1 MRDVGDMF
9 ACGSTARAV
18 RQPQACEPLG
28 KPGGSRAFSADDE
41 YRRNAAEALCEPP
54 AFGLRHFCE
63 VTNGSEFVCL
73 SGETGSDRRMVRTT
87 LDPKPTCEALNLQ
100 CKLIIQPPVSDMV
113 WHLMLLRSFEFGP
126 CRREIDRTML
136 HVRLRTPLDT
146 FGCRFGSGLSRVGTG
161 RRTGS
166 CGIGRP

>member
-63 VTNGSEFVCL
+63 VTNGSEFAVQINH
-73 SGETGSDRRMVRTT
+73 S
-87 LDPKPTCEALNLQ
+87 AA
-100 CKLIIQPPVSDMV
+100 
-113 WHLMLLRSFEFGP
+113 
-126 CRREIDRTML
+126 
-136 HVRLRTPLDT
+136 
-146 FGCRFGSGLSRVGTG
+146 RFGHGLAFDVTSQL
-161 RRTGS
+161 
-166 CGIGRP
+166 

>member
-73 SGETGSDRRMVRTT
+73 SGEADMRGS
-87 LDPKPTCEALNLQ
+87 
-100 CKLIIQPPVSDMV
+100 
-113 WHLMLLRSFEFGP
+113 EFAVQ
-126 CRREIDRTML
+126 IN
-136 HVRLRTPLDT
+136 HSAA
-146 FGCRFGSGLSRVGTG
+146 RFGHGLAFDVTSQL
-161 RRTGS
+161 
-166 CGIGRP
+166 